1 MCSAN
6 KGINFPHCFYLV
18 MFCLHVHTHTQTSK
32 SFLLFLVVK
41 SEYSSLPVQH
51 SSHFTLPVSSH
62 NTSRTPILL
71 SITTIC
77 LLFSINVTL
86 HFLPASTLSFYAQ
99 THTLTFTLGM
109 GASSCILKWLILFFN
124 LAKHFSQ
131 QNLILGFIFG
141 SWHNFFFLLLN
152 IYILIYFS
160 FFNHQNFFLIH
171 LVIDNNNKTEHN
183 ALKE

>member
-1 MCSAN
+1 MVGCLSDQSTTNKCIWFCHLQNIDIFTVNIRFKKQIGFLCSAN

-109 GASSCILKWLILFFN
+109 GASSCILKWLILF
-124 LAKHFSQ
+124 LTL
-131 QNLILGFIFG
+131 QNIF
-141 SWHNFFFLLLN
+141 LN
-152 IYILIYFS
+152 KI
-160 FFNHQNFFLIH
+160 
-171 LVIDNNNKTEHN
+171 
-183 ALKE
+183 